1 MNYVLRPGKKMIYYF
16 SGHPPT
22 PPLPPT
28 VLLLLHWLTIVIL
41 KRKLEMKAIELLNIP
56 SIVIAL
62 LCINKSY

>member
-1 MNYVLRPGKKMIYYF
+1 MNYVLRRGKKMIYYF
-16 SGHPPT
+16 SGHT
-22 PPLPPT
+22 PPPT

>member
-1 MNYVLRPGKKMIYYF
+1 MNYVLRRGKKMIYYF
-16 SGHPPT
+16 SGHT
-22 PPLPPT
+22 PPPSPPT

>member
-16 SGHPPT
+16 SGHPH
-22 PPLPPT
+22 PPPNCVIAT
-28 VLLLLHWLTIVIL
+28 AFLTIVIL

>member
-1 MNYVLRPGKKMIYYF
+1 MNYVLRRGKKMIYYF
-16 SGHPPT
+16 SGHPP
-22 PPLPPT
+22 PPT

>member
-1 MNYVLRPGKKMIYYF
+1 MNYVLSRGEKMIYYF
-16 SGHPPT
+16 SGHT
-22 PPLPPT
+22 PPPQT

-41 KRKLEMKAIELLNIP
+41 KRKLEIKAIELLNIP